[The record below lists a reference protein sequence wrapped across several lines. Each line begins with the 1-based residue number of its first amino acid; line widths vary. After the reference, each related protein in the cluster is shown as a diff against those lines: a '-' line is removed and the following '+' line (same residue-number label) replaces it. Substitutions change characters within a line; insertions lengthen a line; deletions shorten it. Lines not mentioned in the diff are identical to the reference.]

1 MLQRAT
7 RTQRSMR
14 RRQRRAIIVRR
25 GIAVAPTLMT
35 LGNLLCGFAA
45 VFVASRPTNV
55 GFPFDWSQPTLAVVF
70 IFTGMVFDALDGR
83 VARMTHSVSEL
94 GEQLDSLADLV
105 TFGVA
110 PAFVVIELVDIGT
123 PFFGRA
129 DYVFD
134 RFVLVVAG
142 LYVACAALRLA
153 RFNIQT
159 PEDDNPAH
167 QYFRGMPSPAA
178 AGTVASLALM
188 HQYVLA
194 KYDADNWLVRSAAVT
209 MVLIALLMAVA
220 MVSKL
225 RYVHVLNRYLRRRV
239 TLPSFVLVVAAA
251 GMLLLR
257 PQLSLAG
264 LMAAYALSAP
274 VAATWRWWKRKR
286 EKQMPNTQ

>member
-1 MLQRAT
+1 M
-7 RTQRSMR
+7 
-14 RRQRRAIIVRR
+14 RR
-25 GIAVAPTLMT
+25 GIAVAPTMMT

-55 GFPFDWSQPTLAVVF
+55 GFPFDWSQPTLAVLF
-70 IFTGMVFDALDGR
+70 IFTGMIFDALDGR

-134 RFVLVVAG
+134 RFALVVAG

-153 RFNIQT
+153 RFNIET

-167 QYFRGMPSPAA
+167 HYFRGMPSPAA

-188 HQYVLA
+188 HQYFLA
-194 KYDADNWLVRSAAVT
+194 KYDANSWLVRSAAVA
-209 MVLIALLMAVA
+209 MVLIALLMAIA

-239 TLPSFVLVVAAA
+239 TLPSFVLVVAVA

-264 LMAAYALSAP
+264 LMAVYALSAP

-286 EKQMPNTQ
+286 SNSNGESRVGGNSNDESMTNARMSE